1 MGLSAALMRLQADR
15 ALDGVVRDVL
25 VVFTR
30 HSGVS
35 FTTAEVARRSGHP
48 VWTVEPILLT
58 LARNFVLDFQS
69 DPPGYRYVPDALLE
83 IDVERYLRRVN
94 VSTGRLQDNVAR
106 FRQRNEH
113 F

>member
-1 MGLSAALMRLQADR
+1 MGLSMALARLQADR
-15 ALDGVVRDVL
+15 TLDGVVRDVL
-25 VVFTR
+25 LVFK
-30 HSGVS
+30 HHPGVS
-35 FTTAEVARRSGHP
+35 FTAAEVARRSSRP
-48 VWTVEPILLT
+48 RAVIEPILLT

-83 IDVERYLRRVN
+83 LDVQRYLQRVSA
-94 VSTGRLQDNVAR
+94 VTGRLQDNVAR